1 LYPQFDRS
9 HRDPLQNARRAYGW
23 MFRVK
28 GLATTISSLV
38 LGLAGPFT
46 LSIWSGLAAEQN
58 LTFPPYL
65 QLFVNHPWLIT
76 LVTLPALVCGIWL
89 IVTPRLR
96 WIMIIISTLSLL
108 AGLAVVLGVMIPA
121 IQDQYSYKPL

>member
-1 LYPQFDRS
+1 
-9 HRDPLQNARRAYGW
+9 
-23 MFRVK
+23 
-28 GLATTISSLV
+28 
-38 LGLAGPFT
+38 